1 MKLKDANYKSHWNI
15 LVFATNEKWCQIWIF
30 WICPMENVW
39 FCFTSIVW
47 VYFSHKTEKF
57 WFWKSLKQFNVFDEK
72 RYGVRFKYAPWKNV
86 WPCFISNV
94 WVHFTHKTEKF
105 RFWKSLKYFFDK
117 KEWCYIWI
125 CPVKQCLIW
134 FKLRCLSK
142 TLAIVEKY
150 GFGTLLK

>member
-15 LVFATNEKWCQIWIF
+15 LVIATNEKWCQIWIF

-47 VYFSHKTEKF
+47 VHFSHKTEKF
-57 WFWKSLKQFNVFDEK
+57 WFWKSLKQFNVFDKK

-105 RFWKSLKYFFDK
+105 RFWKSLNTFLIKKNDVTFEYVLPNNVSFDLSFVV
-117 KEWCYIWI
+117 W
-125 CPVKQCLIW
+125 VKLWQ
-134 FKLRCLSK
+134 
-142 TLAIVEKY
+142 
-150 GFGTLLK
+150 